1 MRGED
6 QFTKDHLVM
15 KIILVSWC
23 LGATS
28 LTVTG
33 MSHVWTEARD
43 YQQQGCMLAVICAQ
57 LGH

>member
-15 KIILVSWC
+15 KMV
-23 LGATS
+23 GNS